1 MATGVTSRDR
11 APALEADYPPAPRTV
26 ADTGI
31 GMNFLLSLA
40 IKCIYINALET
51 ATEITDRLKLSSR
64 IVTVLL
70 EDGREKDLLEAM
82 GRTGEGRSAELRYA
96 LTAKGREWAVEALN
110 QSLYIGPAPVRLP
123 DYHAQVER
131 QRLTSERVQPE
142 DLARCFEGLVLPPD
156 FVTEIGPAVNSGRS
170 ILLYG
175 PPGNGKTVIAEAV
188 GRVFSDIIYVPYS
201 LEVDGHVINI
211 LDSTVHQEVEVPVE
225 APGGDARR
233 STGLPEIDRR
243 WVPCRRP
250 LVITG
255 GELTLEML
263 DLSFNPYSKVYEAP
277 LQLKAT
283 GGVFVIDD
291 FGRQMVTPE
300 KVLNRWIIPLEGGR
314 DYLTLHTGKK
324 FPVPFD
330 ELVIFST
337 NLEQNELMDAAT
349 RRRIHYKLEIGSPS
363 VEEYGEIFRSECKRR
378 GLEQPDD
385 LIPFL
390 FAEYYGDGARPLS
403 RYHPKW
409 IVDQVLGACDYQGL
423 PPELDRKLV
432 MAALG
437 NL

>member
-1 MATGVTSRDR
+1 
-11 APALEADYPPAPRTV
+11 V
-26 ADTGI
+26 A
-31 GMNFLLSLA
+31 
-40 IKCIYINALET
+40 EH
-51 ATEITDRLKLSSR
+51 LKLSSR
-64 IVTVLL
+64 IVISLL
-70 EDGREKDLLEAM
+70 EDGREKDLFEAL
-82 GRTGEGRSAELRYA
+82 GRTSEGPSSEMRYA

-110 QSLYIGPAPVRLP
+110 QSLYTGPAPVRLP
-123 DYHAQVER
+123 DYHDQIER
-131 QRLTSERVQPE
+131 QRLTSERVLPE
-142 DLARCFEGLVLPPD
+142 ALERCFKGLVLPPG

-175 PPGNGKTVIAEAV
+175 APGNGKTVIAEAI
-188 GRVFSDIIYVPYS
+188 GRVFSETIYVPYT

-211 LDSTVHQEVEVPVE
+211 LDSTVHREIE
-225 APGGDARR
+225 APAAESEGAPRR
-233 STGLPEIDRR
+233 SPGVPELDRR
-243 WVPCRRP
+243 WVACHRP

-291 FGRQMVTPE
+291 FGRQMVTPD

-337 NLEQNELMDAAT
+337 NLAQDELMDGAM
-349 RRRIHYKLEIGSPS
+349 RRRIHYKLEIGTPS
-363 VEEYGEIFRSECKRR
+363 VEEYKDIFRAECGRR
-378 GLEQPDD
+378 KIEQPDD

-390 FAEYYGDGARPLS
+390 VAEFYGDGERPLA

-409 IVDQVLGACDYQGL
+409 IIDQVLRACDYQGL
-423 PPELDRKLV
+423 PPHLDRELV
-432 MAALG
+432 KAALK
-437 NL
+437 NI

>member
-1 MATGVTSRDR
+1 
-11 APALEADYPPAPRTV
+11 V
-26 ADTGI
+26 AETGI
-31 GMNFLLSLA
+31 GQNFLLSLA

-51 ATEITDRLKLSSR
+51 ATEVAEQLKLSSR
-64 IVTVLL
+64 IVITLM
-70 EDGREKDLLEAM
+70 EDGREKDLFEAL
-82 GRTGEGRSAELRYA
+82 GRTSSDERTAEMRYA

-110 QSLYIGPAPVRLP
+110 QSLYVGPAPVRLP
-123 DYHAQVER
+123 DYHDQIER

-142 DLARCFEGLVLPPD
+142 ALERCFQGLVLPPG

-175 PPGNGKTVIAEAV
+175 APGNGKTVIAEAI
-188 GRVFSDIIYVPYS
+188 GRVFSETIYVPYT

-211 LDSTVHQEVEVPVE
+211 LDSTVHREVE
-225 APGGDARR
+225 ARKAGSGDGEPRR
-233 STGLPEIDRR
+233 SQGVPELDRR
-243 WVPCRRP
+243 WVACYRP

-291 FGRQMVTPE
+291 FGRQIVPPE

-337 NLEQNELMDAAT
+337 NLAQDELMDGAM
-349 RRRIHYKLEIGSPS
+349 RRRIHYKLEIGAPS
-363 VEEYGEIFRSECKRR
+363 VEEYKDILRAECARR
-378 GLEQPDD
+378 KIEQPDY

-390 FAEYYGDGARPLS
+390 FDEYYGDGEQPLS

-409 IVDQVLGACDYQGL
+409 IIDQVLRACDYQGL
-423 PPELDRKLV
+423 PPHLDKEHV
-432 MAALG
+432 KAALK
-437 NL
+437 NI

>member
-1 MATGVTSRDR
+1 MAVGVPSPNRPR
-11 APALEADYPPAPRTV
+11 ASELSYPPAPRTI
-26 ADTGI
+26 AETGI
-31 GMNFLLSLA
+31 SHNFLLSLA

-51 ATEITDRLKLSSR
+51 ATEVAEHMKLSSR
-64 IVTVLL
+64 IVISLM
-70 EDGREKDLLEAM
+70 EDGREKDLFEAL
-82 GRTGEGRSAELRYA
+82 GRTVADERSAEMRYA

-110 QSLYIGPAPVRLP
+110 QSLYTGPAPVRLP
-123 DYHAQVER
+123 DYHAQIDR
-131 QRLTSERVQPE
+131 QRLTSERVPPE
-142 DLARCFEGLVLPPD
+142 ALERCFEGLVLPPN

-175 PPGNGKTVIAEAV
+175 APGNGKTVIAEAI
-188 GRVFSDIIYVPYS
+188 GRVFSESIYVPYS

-211 LDSTVHQEVEVPVE
+211 LDSTVHRKIEE
-225 APGGDARR
+225 APGEDGQRR
-233 STGLPEIDRR
+233 SAGLPELDRR
-243 WVPCRRP
+243 WVACHRP

-291 FGRQMVTPE
+291 FGRQMVSPE

-337 NLEQNELMDAAT
+337 NLAQDELMDGAM
-349 RRRIHYKLEIGSPS
+349 RRRIHYKLEIEAPS
-363 VEEYGEIFRSECKRR
+363 VEEYKDIFQAECARR
-378 GLEQPDD
+378 KIEQPDD

-390 FAEYYGDGARPLS
+390 FDEYYCDGERPLS

-409 IVDQVLGACDYQGL
+409 IIDQVLRACDYQEL
-423 PPELDRKLV
+423 PPHLDRDLV
-432 MAALG
+432 KAALK
-437 NL
+437 NI